1 MRPTPWMSRSITHLP
16 SARTRAAMGQSP
28 VGEGQASLPQSHVPQ
43 AIPPVGRVL
52 WHLPQS
58 SLARGIEWVQV
69 ASRPKTTTTPSAFRA
84 CRATASPAST
94 TPEGPD
100 ELQRL
105 PHALGRNRTGCEF
118 RCRRFCG
125 DGRSLGAQ
133 PPVLGRQHGH
143 LASQPRQMPDADAAI
158 EAHREFN
165 EGVMR
170 VDLFGLRE
178 EGRIDGKLIA
188 PLRPEVPQIE
198 PGSTWLLETVIR
210 TVKMGHVFTQGT
222 SDSNEVWLEVTV
234 FDGEREL
241 WKSGGMDDF
250 GAVDPWAHFVNAFVI
265 DRDGNR
271 IDRRNAEDIYIPL
284 YNTRSSGRPTAF
296 TTDSPSLRMPLVPSW
311 SKHDFG
317 TASSTP
323 PTCDS

>member
-1 MRPTPWMSRSITHLP
+1 
-16 SARTRAAMGQSP
+16 MGNRQLVKAKP
-28 VGEGQASLPQSHVPQ
+28 ALPQSHVPQ

-52 WHLPQS
+52 WHLPQVH
-58 SLARGIEWVQV
+58 LPVELNGYKWLRGQ
-69 ASRPKTTTTPSAFRA
+69 TTTTPFAFRA

-100 ELQRL
+100 ELQWL
-105 PHALGRNRTGCEF
+105 PYALGEAGPGVNFGADDFAGMVDPWCTTTSSGRNTGI
-118 RCRRFCG
+118 
-125 DGRSLGAQ
+125 L
-133 PPVLGRQHGH
+133 H
-143 LASQPRQMPDADAAI
+143 LNRDKMPDADAAI

-284 YNTRSSGRPTAF
+284 YNHQIPPGRPTA
-296 TTDSPSLRMPLVPSW
+296 SPPLHRP
-311 SKHDFG
+311 
-317 TASSTP
+317 
-323 PTCDS
+323 